1 MSGKNELGRVF
12 AQKKNGLGG
21 ILLKKMNGLV
31 EINGLGGISAQKKY
45 AGWVKQ
51 TGWVEI
57 LLKNTKW
64 GEWNECGGQIF
75 G

>member
-1 MSGKNELGRVF
+1 MSGKNELGGVF

-21 ILLKKMNGLV
+21 I
-31 EINGLGGISAQKKY
+31 SAKKKY

-64 GEWNECGGQIF
+64 GGWNECGRRIF